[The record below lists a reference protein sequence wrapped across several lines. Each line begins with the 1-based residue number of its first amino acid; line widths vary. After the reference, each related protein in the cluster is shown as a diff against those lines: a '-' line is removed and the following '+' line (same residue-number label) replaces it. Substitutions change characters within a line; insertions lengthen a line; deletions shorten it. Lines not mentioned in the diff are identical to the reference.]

1 MEVLRLKRVEV
12 TDIWGAEFMAAWWSQ
27 GGSADLL
34 RLLAVHFLWHGKSPL
49 QETHRQTERQTHTHT
64 KKDTFKPFEKG
75 FVLFFTSTHFSFL
88 NFCYFANSLI
98 LTVFS

>member
-49 QETHRQTERQTHTHT
+49 
-64 KKDTFKPFEKG
+64 K
-75 FVLFFTSTHFSFL
+75 TSLHFL
-88 NFCYFANSLI
+88 
-98 LTVFS
+98 V